1 MMTYQFRITIIVN
14 GAMQEQYTRRMTQ
27 AQVWREMQS
36 ESAGL
41 AEMYADYRVK
51 VEQVD

>member
-1 MMTYQFRITIIVN
+1 MMIYLFRITVIIN
-14 GAMQEQYTRRMTQ
+14 GAEQEQYTRRMTQ

-36 ESAGL
+36 ESAEL
-41 AEMYADYRVK
+41 SRMYADYRVR